1 MKTWTY
7 LEIGLGAL
15 AVVVLV
21 GVYLFASDGVNFGP
35 QDTDYYADSQQPTS
49 TPDSA
54 SSTKK
59 TGNQPASATS
69 QVIGS
74 SVQGRAIRAYTF
86 GTGKTRLLFV
96 GAIHGGYEYNS
107 ALLSYRLIDYL
118 RANPESI
125 PEGISVS
132 VIPQLNPDGVA
143 ELVDTSGRFTR
154 ADVPNNPDLGGN
166 ERFNASGVDLNRN
179 FACNWQ
185 TSSQWRGESVDAG
198 TSAFSEPEA
207 KALRD
212 YVSRTTPDAAVLF
225 HSAAGAVYGA
235 TCSGSVG
242 PKTSKL
248 LDTYAR
254 ASGYRAVPRFTAY
267 QVTGDA
273 GSWLTSL
280 GIPAVSV
287 ELTDH
292 QNIEWSSNLAGIKA
306 MFDYY
311 SQ

>member
-35 QDTDYYADSQQPTS
+35 QDTDYYTDSPQPTS
-49 TPDSA
+49 TPDAA

-59 TGNQPASATS
+59 TGKQPASATS

-86 GTGKTRLLFV
+86 GTGETRLLFV

-118 RANPESI
+118 RANPQLI
-125 PEGISVS
+125 PDGISVS

-143 ELVDTSGRFTR
+143 KLVDTSGRFTR
-154 ADVPNNPDLGGN
+154 ADVPDNPDLGGN
-166 ERFNASGVDLNRN
+166 ERFNANGVDLNRN

-198 TSAFSEPEA
+198 TSAFSEPESQT
-207 KALRD
+207 LRD
-212 YVSRTTPDAAVLF
+212 YVSRITPDAAVLF

-242 PKTSKL
+242 QKTSKL

-267 QVTGDA
+267 PITGDA
-273 GSWLTSL
+273 ESWLTSL

-287 ELTDH
+287 ELSNHTDT
-292 QNIEWSSNLAGIKA
+292 EWQKNRSGIRA
-306 MFDYY
+306 LFGYY
-311 SQ
+311 AN